1 MTHIMELF
9 PPSKYVAAY
18 ELKGRDVTLTI
29 TRVVA
34 EMIEGENNRKDKRP
48 ILYFEEAKKPF
59 VLNKTNAKVL
69 IKLYGADH
77 TKWPGRRLT
86 IFPTTT
92 KMAGE
97 TVECIRVRAVV
108 PPAKKGD
115 SRPSAIAPDEPPP
128 PSDSSEPDPMYP
140 DDIAAQVADLSAAMR
155 SANSQAGLA
164 LIWKNAIPLRNALER
179 ESAEQLDNLLLIYE
193 SRQTDLEAAAKER
206 K

>member
-9 PPSKYVAAY
+9 PPSKYVAAF

-59 VLNKTNAKVL
+59 IMNKTNAKVL
-69 IKLYGADH
+69 IKLYGPDY
-77 TKWPGRRLT
+77 TQWTGKRVT

-97 TVECIRVRAVV
+97 VVECIRVRPVV
-108 PPAKKGD
+108 PPEKKGGART
-115 SRPSAIAPDEPPP
+115 STTAPTEPP
-128 PSDSSEPDPMYP
+128 SESPVETDQPDVTQ
-140 DDIAAQVADLSAAMR
+140 QVADLTAAIR
-155 SANSQAGLA
+155 GANSQAGLA
-164 LIWKNAIPLRNALER
+164 AIWRNALPLRNALER
-179 ESAEQLDNLLLIYE
+179 EPANVLDELLLVYDARRDE
-193 SRQTDLEAAAKER
+193 LEAAAKVT